1 MSKPK
6 ILIYDIETSPLISLT
21 WGRYDQNVV
30 KVVRD
35 REIMSFAYKWAGE
48 SKIRV
53 LNREE
58 AFNSPLSEKSI
69 LKTIAKLLNEA
80 DASVAHNGDS
90 FDKKVI
96 RARMIKHNLRPLKHL
111 VTVDTLSSARRYFS
125 FTGNSLKDL
134 SEFFGFGK
142 KGKTD
147 GIDLWWGCMNG
158 DEKSWRDMTAYNAK
172 DVELLEKIYLKLKP
186 WIESHPNLSVLDGKA
201 GVCPS
206 CESRDVQKNGVRP
219 QLRGVQQRWACKGCG
234 KAFLTPFKKGI
245 KV

>member
-1 MSKPK
+1 MAKPR

-35 REIMSFAYKWAGE
+35 REIMSFAYKWVGE

-53 LNREE
+53 LNREK

-134 SEFFGFGK
+134 SEYFKFGEK
-142 KGKTD
+142 AKTD
-147 GIDLWWGCMNG
+147 GIDLWWKCMNG
-158 DEKSWRDMTAYNAK
+158 DKAAWKKMSVYNAK
-172 DVELLEKIYLKLKP
+172 DVELLEKVYGKLAP
-186 WIESHPNLSVLDGKA
+186 WIESHPNLSLLNNVL

-206 CESRDVQKNGVRP
+206 CESKEVVRNGIRP
-219 QLRGVQQRWACKGCG
+219 TLTGVKQRWGCHSCG
-234 KAFLTPFKKGI
+234 KHFLTTYKKG
-245 KV
+245 K